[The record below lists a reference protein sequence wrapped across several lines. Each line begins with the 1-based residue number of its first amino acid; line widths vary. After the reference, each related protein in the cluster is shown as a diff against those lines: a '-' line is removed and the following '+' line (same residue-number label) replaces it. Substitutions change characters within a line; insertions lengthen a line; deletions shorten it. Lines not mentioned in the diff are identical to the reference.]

1 MEVGFEMTL
10 EQKQTLSQTQIQ
22 SLEILAMDSIE
33 LNRFLHDEYL
43 ENPILDYSGEG
54 SGPVKTQELSSEY
67 VSMPFYQHGE
77 DISEEREKNDGIIPA
92 EEKDTV
98 KQYLMWQLDRT
109 HYSDEEWSVIEYLI
123 DCLEDNGFFTMPLEE
138 VAKKCKVPLS
148 TAERCLEDLRQL
160 EPYGIFAQD
169 LKHCLLKQLQI
180 MEMEDSDEWKIVDG
194 YLTEVA
200 EGKIS
205 VISRELKLSTAKVRK
220 CIENIGGL
228 NPRPLTGFNT
238 EKTSYVVPDIVLK
251 KEGGVWSGELND
263 SWVQDYR
270 INDYYLQM
278 MKESNEEELV
288 NYFRTKLERVRFIM
302 NSIEQRRQTMM
313 GIVNLIIEKQK
324 DFLEG
329 KGPLKP
335 MTMSDAAK
343 ELGVHPS
350 TVSRAIRG
358 KYVQYPSGSIFM
370 KSLFTASASRENGGE
385 DGVTTMGIKQCI
397 KELIE
402 GENKKKPYSDQE
414 IAKKLDERGIHI
426 SRRAVAKYREE
437 MQIRGSFERKSF
449 S

>member
-1 MEVGFEMTL
+1 
-10 EQKQTLSQTQIQ
+10 
-22 SLEILAMDSIE
+22 
-33 LNRFLHDEYL
+33 
-43 ENPILDYSGEG
+43 
-54 SGPVKTQELSSEY
+54 
-67 VSMPFYQHGE
+67 
-77 DISEEREKNDGIIPA
+77 
-92 EEKDTV
+92 
-98 KQYLMWQLDRT
+98 
-109 HYSDEEWSVIEYLI
+109 
-123 DCLEDNGFFTMPLEE
+123 
-138 VAKKCKVPLS
+138 
-148 TAERCLEDLRQL
+148 
-160 EPYGIFAQD
+160 
-169 LKHCLLKQLQI
+169 
-180 MEMEDSDEWKIVDG
+180 MEDRRRVPDG
-194 YLTEVA
+194 GGGRNV
-200 EGKIS
+200 S
-205 VISRELKLSTAKVRK
+205 VISRELKLPTAKVRK
-220 CIENIGGL
+220 CIENIGSL

-251 KEGGVWSGELND
+251 KEGSVWSGELND

-302 NSIEQRRQTMM
+302 NGIEQRRQTMM
-313 GIVNLIIEKQK
+313 GIVNLIIDKQK

-370 KSLFTASASRENGGE
+370 KSLFTASASKDSCGE

>member
-1 MEVGFEMTL
+1 MEVGFEMAL

-43 ENPILDYSGEG
+43 ENPILDYSGGG
-54 SGPVKTQELSSEY
+54 SGPVKTQELNTEY
-67 VSMPFYQHGE
+67 INVPFYKHGE

-98 KQYLMWQLDRT
+98 KQYLMWQLDRGQ
-109 HYSDEEWSVIEYLI
+109 YMDEQWTVIEYLI
-123 DCLEDNGFFTMPLEE
+123 DCLEDNGFFTVPIEE
-138 VAKKCKVPLS
+138 VARKCMVS
-148 TAERCLEDLRQL
+148 VHIAEKCLEDLQQL
-160 EPYGIFAQD
+160 EPYGIFALD
-169 LKHCLLKQLQI
+169 LKHCLLKQLQV
-180 MEMEDSDEWKIVDG
+180 MGMEDSDEWKIVDG
-194 YLTEVA
+194 YLEEVA

-205 VISRELKLSTAKVRK
+205 VIYRELKLPTAKVRR

-238 EKTSYVVPDIVLK
+238 EKTSYVVPDIILK
-251 KEGGVWSGELND
+251 KEGGVWSGDLND

-278 MKESNEEELV
+278 MKESKEEELV
-288 NYFRTKLERVRFIM
+288 NYFRTRLERVRFIM

-313 GIVNLIIEKQK
+313 GIVNLIIEKQA
-324 DFLEG
+324 DFLDG

-370 KSLFTASASRENGGE
+370 KSLFTASASRESNGE
-385 DGVTTMGIKQCI
+385 DGITTMGIKQCI

-414 IAKKLDERGIHI
+414 LAKKLEERDIHI

-449 S
+449 A